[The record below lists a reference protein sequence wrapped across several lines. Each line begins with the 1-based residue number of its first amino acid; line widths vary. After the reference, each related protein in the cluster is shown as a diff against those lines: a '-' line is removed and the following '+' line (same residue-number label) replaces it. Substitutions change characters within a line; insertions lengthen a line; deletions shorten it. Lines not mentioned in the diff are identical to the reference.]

1 MWDLVA
7 ALGLV
12 LAVEGILF
20 AAFPDATRRAM
31 YEASQ
36 TPRDR
41 IRIVGLASGVIGVL
55 IVWAVRG

>member
-1 MWDLVA
+1 MWDLVT

-20 AAFPDATRRAM
+20 AAFPDAMKRAM
-31 YEASQ
+31 EEAAK

-41 IRIVGLASGVIGVL
+41 MRVVGIAGGIVGVL
-55 IVWAVRG
+55 IVWAARG

>member
-41 IRIVGLASGVIGVL
+41 VRLVGLASGVIGVL

>member
-1 MWDLVA
+1 MSDIVA

-20 AAFPDATRRAM
+20 AAFPDAAKRAM
-31 YEASQ
+31 LEASQ

-41 IRIVGLASGVIGVL
+41 IRIVGIASGVVGVL
-55 IVWAVRG
+55 IVWLVRG